1 MGKQNS
7 SGQQTIRFLLL
18 FLASFFLIRSFFGPK
33 GNGQNPAPVRTAPAL
48 EAAFKGIASSQPPV
62 LEKDAALSEIQ
73 NLSTQIG
80 GLEVKPQPSFL
91 GRLFSTSSGDP
102 KSSDEYSY
110 WARFRVGLLRQYLLK
125 DAKGAVQMYDEVA
138 MGANSGTPSSTRL
151 HAQAIYQKG
160 DLLWHISKLPP
171 PRRQEAAT
179 TLEQLVHKGRGSS
192 QFLDMNI
199 LVPQPA
205 PSSTKDAAI
214 AVLSPTSFQA
224 VRVRDLRGTA
234 AASNLEGLPDRVD
247 AYYSGTSFHAVFN
260 EVVRLFGNNSRY
272 SQGLALLF
280 FAIALRLILQ
290 PLNKKQYA
298 STKGMQEIA
307 PQMKAI
313 QEKYKEQPDKQM
325 QAMKEIRELQKTH
338 GVSPTMACGLG
349 LVQMPIFFL
358 LVYPLIQHYEA
369 RMDLTG
375 ASFLWIESLARP
387 DYPLLAAYAFS
398 QFLSFRLSS
407 TAPADQQQAQMQ
419 GMMSFIMPL
428 TIPFFLKDYP
438 SAFTLYWMMF
448 NIISTIFQ
456 YRMVKAHDPNHNFVQ
471 ALMRSPFT
479 ATVDE
484 SLPSRPDSSL
494 STEPVKAGSGKKKE
508 VVVAPSNGFNG
519 TRDGKNGN
527 GARNGKN
534 GKNASVSLS
543 KITPFDVEKSGE
555 TSATTDSPASASSN
569 ASGQDNGSRATTRNR
584 RRRRRY

>member
-18 FLASFFLIRSFFGPK
+18 FVASFFLIRSFFPSQGS
-33 GNGQNPAPVRTAPAL
+33 GQNPAPPRATPTL
-48 EAAFKGIASSQPPV
+48 ESAFKGVAPSQPPV
-62 LEKDAALSEIQ
+62 LQKDAALSEIQ

-80 GLEVKPQPSFL
+80 GLEAKPQPSFL
-91 GRLFSTSSGDP
+91 GRLFSSSPSDP
-102 KSSDEYSY
+102 KGSDEYSY

-125 DAKGAVQMYDEVA
+125 DEKGAVQMYDEVVN
-138 MGANSGTPSSTRL
+138 GGNRGTQSSTRL
-151 HAQAIYQKG
+151 YAQAIFQKG
-160 DLLWHISKLPP
+160 DLLWHTSKVPP
-171 PRRQEAAT
+171 PKRDAADT
-179 TLEQLVHKGRGSS
+179 ALEQLVLKGRGAT
-192 QFLDMNI
+192 QFLDAKI

-205 PSSTKDAAI
+205 PSSTKDAAA

-224 VRVRDLRGTA
+224 LRVRDLRGTA
-234 AASNLEGLPDRVD
+234 TTPNLEGLPDRVD
-247 AYYSGTSFHAVFN
+247 AYYGGTPLHSIFG
-260 EVVRLFGNNSRY
+260 EVVRLFGNNSQY
-272 SQGLALLF
+272 SYGLALLF
-280 FAIALRLILQ
+280 FAIALRLVLQ

-325 QAMKEIRELQKTH
+325 QAMKEIRELQKEH

-358 LVYPLIQHYEA
+358 LVYPLIQYYEA
-369 RMDLTG
+369 RMDLAG

-419 GMMSFIMPL
+419 GMMSFIIPL
-428 TIPFFLKDYP
+428 TVPFFLKDYP
-438 SAFTLYWMMF
+438 SAFTLFWMMF
-448 NIISTIFQ
+448 NVVSTIFQ
-456 YRMVKAHDPNHNFVQ
+456 YRMVKAHDPNHNFVK
-471 ALMRSPFT
+471 ALLRSPFT

-484 SLPSRPDSSL
+484 SLPSRPDSSS
-494 STEPVKAGSGKKKE
+494 STEAVKSGGKKKD

-519 TRDGKNGN
+519 ARNGKNDN

-534 GKNASVSLS
+534 GKNDSVSLS
-543 KITPFDVEKSGE
+543 KITPFDLEKSGE
-555 TSATTDSPASASSN
+555 SNSGANSTGSSGKGN
-569 ASGQDNGSRATTRNR
+569 ASRTASRKR
-584 RRRRRY
+584 RRRR

>member
-18 FLASFFLIRSFFGPK
+18 FLASFFLIRSFFAPK
-33 GNGQNPAPVRTAPAL
+33 GSGQNPAPPRTAPTL
-48 EAAFKGIASSQPPV
+48 ESAFKGVAPSQAPL
-62 LEKDAALSEIQ
+62 LEKTAASSEIQ

-80 GLEVKPQPSFL
+80 GLEPKPQPSFL
-91 GRLFSTSSGDP
+91 GRFFSSSSDDP

-110 WARFRVGLLRQYLLK
+110 WARFRVGLLREYVLK
-125 DAKGAVQMYDEVA
+125 DTKGAVQMYDEIVNGPA
-138 MGANSGTPSSTRL
+138 ISTPGSTRL

-160 DLLWHISKLPP
+160 DLLWHTSKLPP
-171 PRRQEAAT
+171 TKREEAAT

-192 QFLDMNI
+192 QYLDMTI

-205 PSSTKDAAI
+205 PSLAKDPAA
-214 AVLSPTSFQA
+214 AVLSPTSFQTI
-224 VRVRDLRGTA
+224 RVRDLRGTA
-234 AASNLEGLPDRVD
+234 TTPNLEGLPDRVD
-247 AYYSGTSFHAVFN
+247 AYYNGTVFHSIFD
-260 EVVRLFGNNSRY
+260 EVVRLFGNNPRY
-272 SQGLALLF
+272 SYGVALLF
-280 FAIALRLILQ
+280 FAVALRLILQ
-290 PLNKKQYA
+290 PLNKRQYA

-313 QEKYKEQPDKQM
+313 QDKYKEQPDKQM
-325 QAMKEIRELQKTH
+325 QAMKEIRELQKEH
-338 GVSPTMACGLG
+338 GVSPTTACGLG
-349 LVQMPIFFL
+349 LVQMPVFFL

-375 ASFLWIESLARP
+375 ASFLWIQSLARP

-448 NIISTIFQ
+448 NVVSTIFQ
-456 YRMVKAHDPNHNFVQ
+456 YRMVKASDPNHNFVK

-484 SLPSRPDSSL
+484 SLPSRPDGSP
-494 STEPVKAGSGKKKE
+494 STELVKAGGKAKE
-508 VVVAPSNGFNG
+508 AAVSTNGFNG
-519 TRDGKNGN
+519 V
-527 GARNGKN
+527 RNGKN
-534 GKNASVSLS
+534 GKATPNALS
-543 KITPFDVEKSGE
+543 KITPFDLEASE
-555 TSATTDSPASASSN
+555 TNTNTDSSGSSGKGNTSRTAS
-569 ASGQDNGSRATTRNR
+569 RNR
-584 RRRRRY
+584 RRRRR